1 MHHAYDIQDDDIWKS
16 IVEQMKSYIHV
27 WKRRNQ
33 TYGGKTL
40 IIKDVLISQCGNE
53 IEKRGIADK
62 YIKYIYHIMWSGKA
76 NQISRNVCCLETN
89 EGGRVY

>member
-1 MHHAYDIQDDDIWKS
+1 MEINCRKNEKLYRCLEAS
-16 IVEQMKSYIHV
+16 
-27 WKRRNQ
+27 NQ

-40 IIKDVLISQCGNE
+40 IIKNVLISQCGNE

-89 EGGRVY
+89 EGGRVC